1 MPKGKNDVV
10 EAAQRGLTRLES
22 LLKMAAGLLVLVAGM
37 GVPAVYVQFRNYGIP
52 TDFVTYGEVLRAGAV
67 PSALLTL
74 VAVYLAWVTRKA
86 VALPNLKESPI
97 MTLLLLPIVLPTIA
111 IWLALVILMI
121 VGSISLCL
129 LWFAPAIR
137 ASMRV
142 IGGHDPTQQ
151 QVLLAFLVLVL
162 LLTLASYLFTRSRL
176 FPRSG
181 LRRWMPELSSRQ
193 AGTWIVRLIENHWRR
208 AEASG
213 ISLAFLLLWTAGS
226 TVLGS
231 VFNLIWMRAAFR
243 TWLPQYATVLT
254 GGRIAAV
261 ALTTT
266 LLVFLF
272 FTVFFVGR
280 KLKSDHNVQRRQ
292 GVWLAA
298 GTVVLG
304 YLLCAVL
311 YSTSIYPTLWRGLGG
326 GRPIPVTVWLE
337 GESLTSSLRGT
348 MAGVTFHP
356 EGQVVRCD
364 GLLLLQSSSDWFV
377 FVGGA
382 PKRQGLVVPRSGI
395 KMLTF

>member
-1 MPKGKNDVV
+1 MPEGKNDVV
-10 EAAQRGLTRLES
+10 EATQRGLTRLES
-22 LLKMAAGLLVLVAGM
+22 LLKMAGALLVLVAGM

-67 PSALLTL
+67 PSTVLTL
-74 VAVYLAWVTRKA
+74 VAIYLAWVTRKA

-111 IWLALVILMI
+111 MWLAITILAI
-121 VGSISLCL
+121 LGSISHCL
-129 LWFAPAIR
+129 LLLAPAIR
-137 ASMRV
+137 AGMRV
-142 IGGHDPTQQ
+142 VGGHNPTQQ

-176 FPRSG
+176 FPRSP

-193 AGTWIVRLIENHWRR
+193 AGTRIVRLIEHHWRR

-226 TVLGS
+226 TVLVS
-231 VFNLIWMRAAFR
+231 IVSLIGIRAAFR
-243 TWLPQYATVLT
+243 IWLPQYATVLT

-280 KLKSDHNVQRRQ
+280 KMESDDKVQRRQ

-326 GRPIPVTVWLE
+326 GRPIPVTVWLD
-337 GESLTSSLRGT
+337 GESLTSSLRDT
-348 MAGVTFHP
+348 MAGVAFRTD
-356 EGQVVRCD
+356 GQVVRCD
-364 GLLLLQSSSDWFV
+364 GLFLLQSSSDWFV
-377 FVGGA
+377 FVGGT
-382 PKRQGLVVPRSGI
+382 PKRQGLVVPRSAI